1 MTEPTVPADLQELVE
16 SIAALEEYRERL
28 VADTMTMAQRAQ
40 ITKSQVMAN
49 LEPELQQIDNTL
61 QQLRDQQTVLAGSN

>member
-1 MTEPTVPADLQELVE
+1 MTEPTTPADLQELVE
-16 SIAALEEYRERL
+16 AITALEEYRERL
-28 VADTMTMAQRAQ
+28 VADTTTMAQRAK

-61 QQLRDQQTVLAGSN
+61 QQLRDQQTALAGSN

>member
-1 MTEPTVPADLQELVE
+1 MTEPTTPADLQELVDA
-16 SIAALEEYRERL
+16 IAALEEYRERL
-28 VADTMTMAQRAQ
+28 VADTMTMAQRAK

-61 QQLRDQQTVLAGSN
+61 QQLRDQQTALTSNN

>member
-1 MTEPTVPADLQELVE
+1 MTEPTAPADLQELVDA
-16 SIAALEEYRERL
+16 ITALEEYRERL
-28 VADTMTMAQRAQ
+28 VADTMTMAQRAK

-61 QQLRDQQTVLAGSN
+61 QQLRDQQTALAGSN

>member
-1 MTEPTVPADLQELVE
+1 MTEPTTPADLQELVDA
-16 SIAALEEYRERL
+16 IAALEEYRERL
-28 VADTMTMAQRAQ
+28 VADTMTMAQRAK

-61 QQLRDQQTVLAGSN
+61 QQLRDQQIALAGNN

>member
-1 MTEPTVPADLQELVE
+1 MTEPTAPADLQELIDA
-16 SIAALEEYRERL
+16 IAALEEYRERL
-28 VADTMTMAQRAQ
+28 VADTMTMAQRAK

-61 QQLRDQQTVLAGSN
+61 QQLRDQQTALAGSN

>member
-1 MTEPTVPADLQELVE
+1 MTESTTPADLQELVDA
-16 SIAALEEYRERL
+16 IAALEEYRERL
-28 VADTMTMAQRAQ
+28 VADTMTMAQRAK

-61 QQLRDQQTVLAGSN
+61 QQLRDQQTALTSNN

>member
-1 MTEPTVPADLQELVE
+1 MTEPTAPADLQELVE

-28 VADTMTMAQRAQ
+28 VADTMTMAQRAK

-61 QQLRDQQTVLAGSN
+61 QQLRDQQTALVGSN